1 MRVTINVIGAILG
14 GAFGAL
20 VTVVIAKN
28 LDRINWREVNKWITF
43 CTIPFTLAILGAS
56 WGHLSD
62 GLIASVALLFG
73 LSALT
78 QFMAALGA
86 WRADVPDDDED
97 D

>member
-1 MRVTINVIGAILG
+1 VTINVIGTVLG
-14 GAFGAL
+14 AALGAL
-20 VTVVIAKN
+20 ITVAIAKN
-28 LDRINWREVNKWITF
+28 LDRIDWRTVNKWITF
-43 CTIPFTLAILGAS
+43 ATIPFTLAILGAS

-86 WRADVPDDDED
+86 WRADVPDTDEE
-97 D
+97 